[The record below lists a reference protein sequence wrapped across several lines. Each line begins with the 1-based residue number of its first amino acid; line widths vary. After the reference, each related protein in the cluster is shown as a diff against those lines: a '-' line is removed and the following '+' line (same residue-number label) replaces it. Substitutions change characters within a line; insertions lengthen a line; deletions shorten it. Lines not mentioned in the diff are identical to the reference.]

1 MSAAHPLLRVFARN
15 IDLLAFKRG
24 LTRRELAEQ
33 LNITPY
39 ILSRVLNAQ
48 NRHLDPEIVSDLLAF
63 FDCTPNDLLLPHAD
77 VTYRDDYP
85 SG

>member
-1 MSAAHPLLRVFARN
+1 MSAPHPLLRVFARN
-15 IDLLAFKRG
+15 VDLLAFKRG

-33 LNITPY
+33 LHTTPY

-48 NRHLDPEIVSDLLAF
+48 NRHLDPELVSTLLAL

-77 VTYRDDYP
+77 VTYSDDRP